1 MKPISTAIFL
11 LLASLATAQPTLE
24 EVFQRLADCNARDDQ
39 PCVIE
44 TYKQYAQILKETVGT
59 EDEDYQSAVVSLVM
73 LLMDQ
78 GQFSEAQPYIR
89 DILLF
94 TSEANGAESEEV
106 QQAGMAFIILLDA
119 EKSGKEKALFQQWLG
134 GQFPQLPPSHWLPQI
149 EGYNEPDPDL
159 PGEID
164 LSKDYSIDELLALLN
179 RYHQGVHVDS
189 DGAEASF
196 ERLIP
201 LEEKIIEKMEKE
213 LGGQHPDYVNV
224 LYLTA
229 NAYTYLASNGDRA
242 KQNSYIQ
249 RSNALL
255 DKAMARIEKIA
266 GKENEEYLT
275 MLYAKGSNYVVA
287 GQMEQYVAVL
297 EEMLAI
303 MKSFLPKE
311 DEFYQEILK
320 MYTTFGA
327 LYGKPDKIPEVK
339 KAAEDLDPERKE
351 EIPVSLD
358 MMAFARQQIDAQ
370 ARAEEVIPKMPF
382 PNLLD
387 SFMLFPGS
395 HNRQQVVSFFEKS
408 YKRLDPAIFS
418 KLDDDAARQ
427 AMGFLQQEFEALAA
441 FTASAHEDFPELR
454 KYLLRHVLQ
463 FSYLDQVRKE
473 RLRQRLLLSDSP
485 KYKKLF
491 GEWADQKGKLNKLY
505 EEAIYENGTAPPE
518 LSSEEIRLKN
528 LEKQLSQA
536 VDQTYTPPPPPKW
549 ENLSTRLKEGE
560 AFVEIKRFLQRE
572 NGRWTSKPAY
582 LALILLPGGKAPE
595 LVVFHD
601 AKALDYKLYQAY
613 QNSRFYGDDGRLYQ
627 AYFEPIARRLGSA
640 SRVYLSADGVFHKIN
655 LNTLKL
661 PGTEGSLLDRYDLQL
676 TGSMLTLL
684 QEHAP
689 QAAISSALLIGDPL
703 FGEEQ
708 EEDEGAHFRSAGDII
723 VSREMKWKP
732 LPWSKVEVEKTAELL
747 QTKGI
752 DPHVY
757 LKDEALKSQLA
768 RHPGAG
774 IVHLATHAWFSPITD
789 RIPFLENLP
798 MEESENGDY
807 PALSNILTEQEW
819 SYQDYDSVQWSEETI
834 AKLRSFNSNMWS
846 DPRLFNPDLNSG
858 IVFSGEI
865 LSAYEIYG
873 LDLNQTQLVVL
884 SACNS
889 GVSDLGNGRGVTG
902 LRGAFELAGA
912 NYIINTLWEVKDDV
926 AQAFMLYFYENWL
939 GEGQSISTAFR
950 NAQLQIRR
958 DLAKQYPDQS
968 RADLWGAFVL
978 IDL

>member
-1 MKPISTAIFL
+1 MKSIATAIFL
-11 LLASLATAQPTLE
+11 LLASLATAQSSLE

-59 EDEDYQSAVVSLVM
+59 ENEEYQSAVVSLVM

-78 GQFSEAQPYIR
+78 GQFSASQPYLREI
-89 DILLF
+89 ILF
-94 TSEANGAESEEV
+94 TSNTNGAESEEV

-119 EKSGKEKALFQQWLG
+119 EKSGREKDLFQQWLG
-134 GQFPQLPPSHWLPQI
+134 EQFPHLPPSYWEPQI
-149 EGYNEPDPDL
+149 EGYDSPDPDL
-159 PGEID
+159 PADID
-164 LSKDYSIDELLALLN
+164 LSKDYSIDELLALLE
-179 RYHQGVHVDS
+179 RYHEGVHMDS

-196 ERLIP
+196 EQLIP

-213 LGGQHPDYVNV
+213 LRGRHPRYVEV
-224 LYLTA
+224 LFLTA
-229 NAYTYLASNGDRA
+229 NAYTYLAVNGDEN
-242 KQNSYIQ
+242 KEHLL

-255 DKAMARIEKIA
+255 DKALAHTEKSA
-266 GKENEEYLT
+266 GKQNEDYL
-275 MLYAKGSNYVVA
+275 LLLNAKGGNFAVA
-287 GQMEQYVAVL
+287 GEMEQYVAVL

-303 MKSFLPKE
+303 MKGFMPKD
-311 DEFYQEILK
+311 DEFYQQTLQ
-320 MYTTFGA
+320 MYTMLGA
-327 LYGKPDKIPEVK
+327 FHGSPSKAADIK
-339 KAAEDLDPERKE
+339 KAAEDLDPEWKE
-351 EIPVSLD
+351 EMPVSMD
-358 MMAFARQQIDAQ
+358 MLFFARQQTEAQ
-370 ARAEEVIPKMPF
+370 ARAEAIIPKMSF

-387 SFMLFPGS
+387 SFLLFPGN

-408 YKRLDPAIFS
+408 FKRLDPALFS

-427 AMGFLQQEFEALAA
+427 AMGFLQQEFEALAS
-441 FTASAHEDFPELR
+441 FTASAQEEFPELR
-454 KYLLRHVLQ
+454 GYLLRHVLQ

-473 RLRQRLLLSDSP
+473 RLRQRLLLKDNP
-485 KYKKLF
+485 KFKKLF
-491 GEWADQKGKLNKLY
+491 AEWADQKSKVNRLY
-505 EEAIYENGTAPPE
+505 EEAIYENGATSPD
-518 LSSEEIRLKN
+518 LSAEEARLKE

-536 VDQTYTPPPPPKW
+536 VDQTYSPPPPPKW
-549 ENLSTRLKEGE
+549 ENLRSRLKEGE
-560 AFVEIKRFLQRE
+560 TFVEIKRFLERE
-572 NGRWTSKPAY
+572 NGQWTSKPAY
-582 LALILLPGGKAPE
+582 LALIVHPGAGEPD
-595 LVVFHD
+595 LVIFHN
-601 AKALDYKLYQAY
+601 AKALDYELYQAY
-613 QNSRFYGDDGRLYQ
+613 QNSRFYGDDGKLYR
-627 AYFEPIARRLGSA
+627 AYFEPIAQRLQGA
-640 SRVYLSADGVFHKIN
+640 GRVYLSADGVFHKIN
-655 LNTLKL
+655 LNTLKI
-661 PGTEGSLLDRYDLQL
+661 PGAEGYLLDRFDIQL

-684 QEHAP
+684 QEQAP

-708 EEDEGAHFRSAGDII
+708 EEDEGSHFRSAGDIV

-732 LPWSKVEVEKTAELL
+732 LPWSKVEIEKTAELL
-747 QTKGI
+747 QQKGI
-752 DPHVY
+752 KPHAY
-757 LKDEALKSQLA
+757 LQDEALKSQLG

-798 MEESENGDY
+798 MPETENGEY
-807 PALSNILTEQEW
+807 PAMSSILTEQEW
-819 SYQDYDSVQWSEETI
+819 SYLSYDSVQWSEETI

-846 DPRLFNPDLNSG
+846 DPRIFNPDLNSG

-873 LDLNQTQLVVL
+873 LDLSQAQLVVL

-926 AQAFMLYFYENWL
+926 AQTFMLYFYENWL
-939 GEGQSISTAFR
+939 GRGQSIDAAFR
-950 NAQLQIRR
+950 NAQLQIRK